1 MRILGIDPGS
11 HRVGYGLLDCHSGGH
26 FEVVGFGTLEVPAG
40 SSQAQC
46 LRTIYSDMQELL
58 RTFQPET
65 VAIELLFFFRNL
77 TTVIPVAQARGVI
90 LLAVA
95 EFQLEFS
102 EYTPMQVKQGLT
114 GYGKASKKEV
124 QEAVAQWLKL
134 EKIPRPDDA
143 ADALALALCHA
154 HQLGL

>member
-11 HRVGYGLLDCHSGGH
+11 HRVGYGLLDCTPGQ
-26 FEVVGFGTLEVPAG
+26 FEVVAFGTIEVPPKSPA
-40 SSQAQC
+40 SLC
-46 LRTIYSDMQELL
+46 LQTIFTDLQELL
-58 RTFQPET
+58 LCFQPELA
-65 VAIELLFFFRNL
+65 VIEQLFFFRNL

-90 LLAVA
+90 LLSLANQGLAVA
-95 EFQLEFS
+95 
-102 EYTPMQVKQGLT
+102 EYTPMQVKLGLT
-114 GYGKASKKEV
+114 GYGKASKQEV
-124 QEAVAQWLKL
+124 QEALQHVLGL